1 MKIKLFESYRNQY
14 TRVIPR
20 DFFNEAK
27 LLKCMG
33 FLALYILDEKVPFEM
48 EIKESGEPFEIIR
61 NDEHDMLIV
70 QNYDVYIK
78 GKVYEV
84 GTLYNSKDN
93 FPLYAII
100 DDEEIKVLDEKG
112 NFTDEFTSKFI

>member
-1 MKIKLFESYRNQY
+1 MKIKLFESYSNQY
-14 TRVIPR
+14 SRVIPR

-33 FLALYILDEKVPFEM
+33 FLALYILERKVPFQM
-48 EIKESGEPFEIIR
+48 KIKESGEPFEIIR

-70 QNYDVYIK
+70 QNYEVYIK
-78 GKVYEV
+78 GEVYEV

-100 DDEEIKVLDEKG
+100 DDEEVKVLDEGGK
-112 NFTDEFTSKFI
+112 FTEEFMKKF